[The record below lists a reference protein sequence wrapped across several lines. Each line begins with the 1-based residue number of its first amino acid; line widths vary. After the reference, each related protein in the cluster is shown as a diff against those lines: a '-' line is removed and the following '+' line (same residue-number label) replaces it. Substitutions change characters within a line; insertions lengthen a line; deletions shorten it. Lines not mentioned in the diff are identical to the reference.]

1 KILKVSDDGDVSF
14 MLYGYM
20 NCGDYEGRVG
30 ILLYDYNPKENQISE
45 RVYIPLS
52 TTYQQLK
59 EDIGDYSYFNN
70 RDIFYFSFNDRV
82 YAYNISSKK
91 YEILTEHASKD
102 HFSMLQKAGC
112 FIWSNAAENSSDGI
126 ADSIQILDLETSK
139 YINVKAPKKEGIIVL
154 GTIDS
159 NIVYGFVKKQDVFE
173 TSTGEIVTPAYKLFI
188 SDCKGEILREYHNT
202 KRYVVGAAVDENVIR
217 LDRMK
222 KVDGRFVETSGDTII
237 NQKTIETKSVK
248 LTTRVTQ
255 KFLTEYYLSLPAGFI
270 LKQTPEVSSTK
281 QMMVTENTTLHLSD
295 EEMRNSVKYYVYANG
310 GITKSS
316 TNIAKS
322 IQLAD
327 EQMGTVMDSDAH
339 IIWERGGKF
348 LSKELS
354 GISYP
359 NDGSGSLKA
368 CTQMLLQAAQIT
380 TTTSEL
386 KGKSTL
392 SMLKRYL
399 DFPVNLTGCTVDEI
413 LYFVSGSKPV
423 IAMTGNTS
431 GVLIMAYTTTD
442 VSWMDPNTMQ
452 RRTMSIAAAE
462 EYFKQFDYKFISYVT
477 N

>member
-1 KILKVSDDGDVSF
+1 
-14 MLYGYM
+14 
-20 NCGDYEGRVG
+20 
-30 ILLYDYNPKENQISE
+30 
-45 RVYIPLS
+45 
-52 TTYQQLK
+52 
-59 EDIGDYSYFNN
+59 
-70 RDIFYFSFNDRV
+70 
-82 YAYNISSKK
+82 
-91 YEILTEHASKD
+91 
-102 HFSMLQKAGC
+102 
-112 FIWSNAAENSSDGI
+112 
-126 ADSIQILDLETSK
+126 
-139 YINVKAPKKEGIIVL
+139 
-154 GTIDS
+154 
-159 NIVYGFVKKQDVFE
+159 
-173 TSTGEIVTPAYKLFI
+173 
-188 SDCKGEILREYHNT
+188 
-202 KRYVVGAAVDENVIR
+202 
-217 LDRMK
+217 
-222 KVDGRFVETSGDTII
+222 
-237 NQKTIETKSVK
+237 
-248 LTTRVTQ
+248 
-255 KFLTEYYLSLPAGFI
+255 
-270 LKQTPEVSSTK
+270 
-281 QMMVTENTTLHLSD
+281 MMVTENTTLHLSD